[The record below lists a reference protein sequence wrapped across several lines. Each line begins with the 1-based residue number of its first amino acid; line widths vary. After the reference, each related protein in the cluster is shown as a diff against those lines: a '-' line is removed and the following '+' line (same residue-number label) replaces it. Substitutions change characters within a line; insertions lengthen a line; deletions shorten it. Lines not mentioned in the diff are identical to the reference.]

1 MKFSDV
7 FPVEY
12 RMALH
17 FCENHDFHEG
27 CRASKQSIIFSECFN
42 DLLSVLIDK
51 DRNPKWK
58 PAKISEVTDKIVD
71 SYFAPVERELDLNAK
86 L

>member
-1 MKFSDV
+1 
-7 FPVEY
+7 
-12 RMALH
+12 MALH

-27 CRASKQSIIFSECFN
+27 CRAI
-42 DLLSVLIDK
+42 LIDK

-58 PAKISEVTDKIVD
+58 PSSISEVTEQIVD
-71 SYFAPVERELDLNAK
+71 SYFGPVEVELDLNAK